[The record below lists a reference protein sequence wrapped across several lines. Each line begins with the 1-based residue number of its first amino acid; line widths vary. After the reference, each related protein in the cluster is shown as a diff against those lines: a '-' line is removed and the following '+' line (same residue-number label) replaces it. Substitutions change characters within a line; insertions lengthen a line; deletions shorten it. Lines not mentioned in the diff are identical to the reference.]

1 MCRSRAARVL
11 CTVSHTYSV
20 SSGVQCWFLLRLTF
34 WGVVVPQEGHAQV
47 GKTVPEVASTGEA
60 ETRISACSCADLT
73 LCCRRDRRGF
83 CEECLRLKDYEIY
96 GFAVLAADRAG
107 CGFADAL
114 VGCTG
119 GVLVPPFSAYPQ
131 R

>member
-11 CTVSHTYSV
+11 CTVSHTCSV

-60 ETRISACSCADLT
+60 ETRISACSRSGFDVVLPT
-73 LCCRRDRRGF
+73 GPPRFLRRVP
-83 CEECLRLKDYEIY
+83 EIE
-96 GFAVLAADRAG
+96 GL
-107 CGFADAL
+107 
-114 VGCTG
+114 
-119 GVLVPPFSAYPQ
+119 
-131 R
+131 